1 MRPGLVPIIVALV
14 LLPGLSAAASSV
26 GTQEVSTPPVVI
38 PASPVGDQLAWILT
52 QLNGDAATLTE
63 HDITARFAPSF
74 LTQFLPAPVLLD
86 LLRQTAAQYAP
97 VTFSGFAFPPT
108 ASGAVA
114 LVDLA
119 TGEQASIYVTVEP
132 NHPHRIT
139 RLDLAEAPAPPSPT
153 GRRVDVGG
161 RILYLDCTGSGG
173 PTVVLE
179 GGIASDWTKVQSDV
193 AQFAHVCSYDRPDS
207 PGSRSDP
214 TPQRTA
220 QQVVDDLEAVLAAAG
235 ERGPFVLVG
244 HSLGGLYVQL
254 YAYQH
259 ADEVG
264 GLVLVDPTHEEFSAR
279 LGDALVALGTPVPLA
294 PHEPDVDD
302 LSFAQ
307 MREARASGPFP
318 PMPLIVISHGRS
330 ADPAERPPSW
340 PIVEEE
346 RIWRELHA
354 ELARMV
360 PDGRHVIAETS
371 GHDIPQEQPELVVS
385 AIQAVVTAVRDP
397 SDWAT
402 PQRSLA
408 VSQASSATR

>member
-1 MRPGLVPIIVALV
+1 MRRGLVPIIVALV
-14 LLPGLSAAASSV
+14 LLLGLPAAASVAGTPVV
-26 GTQEVSTPPVVI
+26 GTPPVEI
-38 PASPVGDQLAWILT
+38 PASPVGDQLAWIFT
-52 QLNGDAATLTE
+52 QLNGDGSLTE

-108 ASGAVA
+108 DSGAVA

-119 TGEQASIYVTVEP
+119 TGEQAAIYITIEP
-132 NHPHRIT
+132 DHPHRIT

-161 RILYLDCTGSGG
+161 RLLYLDCTGSGG

-179 GGIASDWTKVQSDV
+179 GGIASDWMTVQSGV
-193 AQFAHVCSYDRPDS
+193 TEFARVCGYDRPDS

-214 TPQRTA
+214 TPQRKA
-220 QQVVDDLEAVLAAAG
+220 QEVVDGLHAMLAAAG

-254 YAYQH
+254 YAYQY
-259 ADEVG
+259 ADEVA

-279 LGDALVALGTPVPLA
+279 LGDALVALGTRVPLA
-294 PHEPDVDD
+294 PHEPDVDE

-330 ADPAERPPSW
+330 ADPSERPPGW
-340 PIVEEE
+340 PTVEEE

-371 GHDIPQEQPELVVS
+371 GHDIPQEQPELVVG

-397 SDWAT
+397 RAWAT
-402 PQRSLA
+402 PQKSSA
-408 VSQASSATR
+408 VSQASPATR

>member
-1 MRPGLVPIIVALV
+1 MRRGLVLLFAALV
-14 LLPGLSAAASSV
+14 LLPTAPRVAAQA
-26 GTQEVSTPPVVI
+26 GTPEAGTPPVKI
-38 PASPVGDQLAWILT
+38 PASPVGEQLAWVLA
-52 QLNGDAATLTE
+52 QLNGDAVTLTE
-63 HDITARFAPSF
+63 DDITARFAPSF
-74 LTQFLPAPVLLD
+74 LTQFLPAPILLD

-97 VTFSGFAFPPT
+97 VGFSGFAFPAT

-114 LVDLA
+114 LVELA
-119 TGEQASIYVTVEP
+119 TGEKGAIYVTVEP
-132 NHPHRIT
+132 NPPHRIP
-139 RLDLAEAPAPPSPT
+139 RLDLNEAPAPPSPT

-161 RILYLDCTGSGG
+161 RALYIDCTGSGS

-179 GGIASDWTKVQSDV
+179 GGIAFDWMTVQSDV
-193 AQFAHVCSYDRPDS
+193 AGFTRVCSYDRPDS

-220 QQVVDDLEAVLAAAG
+220 QEVVDDLQAILTAAG

-259 ADEVG
+259 ADEVS

-279 LGDALVALGTPVPLA
+279 LGDALAALGTPVPMA
-294 PHEPDVDD
+294 PREPDVDD

-307 MREARASGPFP
+307 MREARASGPLTP
-318 PMPLIVISHGRS
+318 LPLIVLSHERS
-330 ADPAERPPSW
+330 ADPSERPPGW
-340 PIVEEE
+340 PIAEEE

-354 ELARMV
+354 ELARIV

-371 GHDIPQEQPELVVS
+371 GHDIPQEQPDVVVE
-385 AIQAVVTAVRDP
+385 AIQAVVGAARAA
-397 SDWAT
+397 SSWAT
-402 PQRSLA
+402 PQ
-408 VSQASSATR
+408 ASPVPG